1 MLASELDASKQVL
14 ESCNYVKLLPTCRKK
29 NTSNVHALE
38 SRDSIN
44 D

>member
-29 NTSNVHALE
+29 IQVMFMLWKAETV
-38 SRDSIN
+38 
-44 D
+44 